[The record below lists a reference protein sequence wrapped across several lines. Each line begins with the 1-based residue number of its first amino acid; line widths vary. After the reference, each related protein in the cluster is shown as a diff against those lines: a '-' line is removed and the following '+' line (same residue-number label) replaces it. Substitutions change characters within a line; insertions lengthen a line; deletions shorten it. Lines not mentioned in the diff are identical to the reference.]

1 MILNEGQLSNT
12 NCPLPSHAFT
22 IQNSPLAFEILSSR
36 LYSDPTLAIIRE
48 LLTNAYDAQVMAGN
62 ADTPI
67 DISLPD
73 YLNPYFRIRD
83 YGIGLDKDEVMFLY
97 TSFFSS
103 TKNTT
108 NDLTGCFGL
117 GSKTPFSYTSGF
129 TVNSYKNGYKH
140 KFMMVKKDMMP
151 QVIHVGSEK
160 VDEPNGLEI
169 IIPVAEGDYALFAKT
184 TANYLANIPEIKTAC
199 DNKFPREP
207 VEFSFYPFEG
217 IDDFCQLLFVRKKF
231 NSYASF
237 YNWFLAFYIKQ
248 GQNIYDV
255 TELINDKV
263 RVENGLN
270 IPYLASLSHVYKVIL
285 EVPIGTF
292 EVTPN
297 REMIDSTAKTLNK
310 LADILT
316 KVNDRLFRYDIPR
329 RPRLP
334 DDDFIDALRDI
345 SDSLKDTIIGR
356 QIDEINYSYNYSL
369 RHNTNKQETTIAW
382 NKTGGRIYKYAKS
395 IHRIQRE
402 ETYITSGISLV
413 IDVPVRQKSSKLTK
427 LVYRLVNYEKEFSK
441 YDNIYINYIYTVNNS
456 LADAR
461 YAREIRRIFK
471 KAVNDVNKIVA
482 KSYNIV
488 FTNINKIIRKYPNGE
503 IPDILKST
511 KYVRPTKKISIRFAS
526 ISNYYINYSNK
537 YEYYKHIHLSGNKTL
552 RSIDEINE
560 VFLPNNTVIFYDE
573 EIIKDNVNWVE
584 IIEKLGDCPN
594 ENTGKPSFEEFLE
607 PYRTKLNHSGYIS
620 NIFSISKS
628 HVKDFPNYI
637 VISVKDL
644 IKYYQSVKIRIR
656 HYNTDW
662 MLEVFAYSID
672 SFISMYPEK
681 LQEKLKNTNIYKKLG
696 LIKNLLNRLRKYDY
710 DNFRYNTSY
719 YNEVIEDMLKESNV
733 KATFI
738 DLTKITKSIEPCI
751 KILKENKANRYD
763 YGVTNTHRALT
774 RKGKLLLL
782 QKLLGV

>member
-36 LYSDPTLAIIRE
+36 LYSDPTLAIVRE

-62 ADTPI
+62 ANTPI
-67 DISLPD
+67 DIGLPD

-83 YGIGLDKDEVMFLY
+83 YGIGLDKDEVMLLY

-169 IIPVAEGDYALFAKT
+169 VIPVAEGDYTLFAKT
-184 TANYLANIPEIKTAC
+184 TASYLANIPEIKTTC
-199 DNKFPREP
+199 DEKFPREP

-217 IDDFCQLLFVRKKF
+217 IDDFCQLLFVRKKSS
-231 NSYASF
+231 SYASY
-237 YNWFLAFYIKQ
+237 YNWFLSFRIKQ

-255 TELINDKV
+255 TELLNNKV
-263 RVENGLN
+263 REENGLH
-270 IPYLASLSHVYKVIL
+270 IPYLASLSHVYKIIL

-292 EVTPN
+292 EITPN
-297 REMIDSTAKTLNK
+297 REMIDSTAKTINK
-310 LADILT
+310 LADILI
-316 KVNDRLFRYDIPR
+316 KVNDRLFRYDIPK
-329 RPRLP
+329 RPILLT
-334 DDDFIDALRDI
+334 DDFINDLRVITDG
-345 SDSLKDTIIGR
+345 LKDTIIGR
-356 QIDEINYSYNYSL
+356 QIDKVNYSYNYSL
-369 RHNTNKQETTIAW
+369 RHHTDDQKTVIAW
-382 NKTGGRIYKYAKS
+382 NKSGGCIYKYAKS
-395 IHRIQRE
+395 IHRIKRE
-402 ETYITSGISLV
+402 DIYIAPGINLV
-413 IDVPVRQKSSKLTK
+413 IDVPVRQKSTKLTK
-427 LVYRLVNYEKEFSK
+427 LIYRLVNYEKEFSK
-441 YDNIYINYIYTVNNS
+441 YDNIYINYIPTVKDS

-461 YAREIRRIFK
+461 YTREVRRIFK
-471 KAVNDVNKIVA
+471 KAVKDINEIVS
-482 KSYNIV
+482 KSYNII
-488 FTNINKIIRKYPNGE
+488 FTDINRIVRKYPNDE
-503 IPDILKST
+503 LPDILKPS
-511 KYVRPTKKISIRFAS
+511 KYIRPTQRVAIRLAQ
-526 ISNYYINYSNK
+526 IPNYYTSYSNK
-537 YEYYKHIHLSGNKTL
+537 YEYYKHIHLNISKAL
-552 RSIDEINE
+552 RSVNDINE
-560 VFLPNNTVIFYDE
+560 SFSPNNTIIFYDE
-573 EIIKDNVNWVE
+573 EIVNENVNWVE

-594 ENTGKPSFEEFLE
+594 EDTGKPSFEEFLE
-607 PYRTKLNHSGYIS
+607 PYRAKLNHSGHIL
-620 NIFSISKS
+620 NMFSISKL
-628 HVKDFPNYI
+628 HIKDFPNYT

-662 MLEVFAYSID
+662 MLEVLACSID
-672 SFISMYPEK
+672 SFVSMYSEK
-681 LQEKLKNTNIYKKLG
+681 LQEKLRNTNIYKKLG
-696 LIKNLLNRLRKYDY
+696 LIKKLLHKVREYDY
-710 DNFRYNTSY
+710 DNFRYSTSY
-719 YNEVIEDMLKESNV
+719 YNEVIEDILKESNV

-738 DLTKITKSIEPCI
+738 DLTKITRFMEPCI

-763 YGVTNTHRALT
+763 YGVSNTYRALT

>member
-36 LYSDPTLAIIRE
+36 LYSDPMLAIVRE

-73 YLNPYFRIRD
+73 YLNPYFKIRD
-83 YGIGLDKDEVMFLY
+83 YGIGLDKDEVMLLY

-108 NDLTGCFGL
+108 NDFTGCFGL

-169 IIPVAEGDYALFAKT
+169 VIPVAEGDYSLFAKT
-184 TANYLANIPEIKTAC
+184 TASYLANIPEIKTTC
-199 DNKFPREP
+199 DDKFPRES

-217 IDDFCQLLFVRKKF
+217 MDDFCQLLFIRKKSS
-231 NSYASF
+231 SYANF
-237 YNWFLAFYIKQ
+237 YNWFLSFRIKQ

-255 TELINDKV
+255 TELLNNKV
-263 RVENGLN
+263 REENGLS
-270 IPYLASLSHVYKVIL
+270 IPYLASLSHTYKIIL

-292 EVTPN
+292 EITPN
-297 REMIDSTAKTLNK
+297 REMIDSTAKTINK
-310 LADILT
+310 LADILI

-329 RPRLP
+329 RPMLP
-334 DDDFIDALRDI
+334 TDDHIENLRIITDN
-345 SDSLKDTIIGR
+345 LKDTIIGR
-356 QIDEINYSYNYSL
+356 QIDEINSSYNYSL
-369 RHNTNKQETTIAW
+369 KHHTNDQETVIVW
-382 NKTGGRIYKYAKS
+382 SKSGGRIYKYSKS
-395 IHRIQRE
+395 IYHIIRE
-402 ETYITSGISLV
+402 ETYIASGISLV

-427 LVYRLVNYEKEFSK
+427 LIYRLVNYEKEFSK
-441 YDNIYINYIYTVNNS
+441 YDNIYINYINTVSNS
-456 LADAR
+456 LSDTR
-461 YAREIRRIFK
+461 YVGEVRRTFK
-471 KAVNDVNKIVA
+471 KAVKDINKIVSR
-482 KSYNIV
+482 SYNII
-488 FTNINKIIRKYPNGE
+488 FTDINRIVRKYPNGE
-503 IPDILKST
+503 IPDILRPS
-511 KYVRPTKKISIRFAS
+511 KYVRPTQRIAIRLAQ
-526 ISNYYINYSNK
+526 IPNYYISYSNK
-537 YEYYKHIHLSGNKTL
+537 YEYYKHIHLDVNKSL
-552 RSIDEINE
+552 RSINDINTS
-560 VFLPNNTVIFYDE
+560 FSPNNTIIFYDE
-573 EIIKDNVNWVE
+573 EIVKDNVNWVE

-594 ENTGKPSFEEFLE
+594 EDTGRPSFEEFLE
-607 PYRTKLNHSGYIS
+607 PYRAKLNHSGHIF

-628 HVKDFPNYI
+628 HVKNFPNYT

-644 IKYYQSVKIRIR
+644 IKYYQSIKIRIR

-662 MLEVFAYSID
+662 MLEVLACSID
-672 SFISMYPEK
+672 SFVSIYSEK
-681 LQEKLKNTNIYKKLG
+681 LQEKLRNTSIYKKLG
-696 LIKNLLNRLRKYDY
+696 LVKKLLHKVREYDY
-710 DNFRYNTSY
+710 DNFRYSTSY
-719 YNEVIEDMLKESNV
+719 YNEVIEDILKESNV
-733 KATFI
+733 KAVFI

-763 YGVTNTHRALT
+763 YGVTNTHKALT